1 MFSRLIGRLTYANVV
16 ATLALFVALGGGA
29 YAASKLPKNSVGSAQ
44 IKKNAVTSAK
54 VKDRSLLAQD
64 FAPNQLPRGADGA
77 QGPAGTQGPKGDTGG
92 QGPKGDPGTNGIDG
106 LNGTARAY
114 GRASTAAVL
123 TNSKNVVAVTRPSTG
138 HFCIQLDPSI
148 NAASAMLVAI
158 PNFSG
163 DETTFT
169 TANTDLTAV
178 VEFLAAN
185 TDCGA
190 VSNSLEVVTGHQA
203 FNVTGN
209 FLGNTFANE
218 AFAFVVP

>member
-1 MFSRLIGRLTYANVV
+1 MIARFINRLTYANVV

-29 YAASKLPKNSVGSAQ
+29 YAATKLPKNSVGAAQ

-54 VKDRSLLAQD
+54 VKDGSLLARD
-64 FAPNQLPRGADGA
+64 FGANQLPRGADGA
-77 QGPAGTQGPKGDTGG
+77 QGPAGTPGPKGDTGA
-92 QGPKGDPGTNGIDG
+92 QGAPGVPGDPGKDGINGS
-106 LNGTARAY
+106 ARAY
-114 GRASTAAVL
+114 GRVSTAAVL
-123 TNSKNVVAVTRPSTG
+123 TNSKNVVAVSKPSTG

-148 NAASAMLVAI
+148 NAASAVVVAV

-203 FNVTGN
+203 FNGTGN

-218 AFAFVVP
+218 AFAFAVP